1 MARRKDY
8 EYEVGYG
15 KPPVESR
22 FQKGQS
28 GNPSGRPKGRRSL
41 ASIFMAELYSTLT
54 VEENGQVCKKSKLDL
69 ILDRLGLKAAAGDPK
84 ARALLFALHDAHY
97 DPDMPEPPVLYL
109 PEPPR

>member
-1 MARRKDY
+1 MVRRNND

-15 KPPVESR
+15 KPPIDTR

-28 GNPSGRPKGRRSL
+28 GNPSGRPKGRKSL
-41 ASIFMAELYSTLT
+41 ASIFMAELYSTLI
-54 VEENGQVCKKSKLDL
+54 VEENGRVLKKTKLDL

-97 DPDMPEPPVLYL
+97 DPDMPEPPIAYL
-109 PEPPR
+109 PESPR